1 MLISYYD
8 KIPML
13 RDVSSGDLGLG
24 VLSMTSYNGLRV
36 TADSSYLSDIPP
48 NPIIKT
54 ESPVARILFDG
65 GNAIGVELTSGTQC
79 WLLPTQ
85 SSKITQTTSTNTESQ
100 TLLRGKL

>member
-1 MLISYYD
+1 
-8 KIPML
+8 ML

-36 TADSSYLSDIPP
+36 TANSAYLSHVPP
-48 NPIIKT
+48 NLIIKT

-65 GNAIGVELTSGTQC
+65 KKAIGVELTSGTQC

-85 SSKITQTTSTNTESQ
+85 SSKMPQITSTNTESQ
-100 TLLRGKL
+100 TLLLEKP